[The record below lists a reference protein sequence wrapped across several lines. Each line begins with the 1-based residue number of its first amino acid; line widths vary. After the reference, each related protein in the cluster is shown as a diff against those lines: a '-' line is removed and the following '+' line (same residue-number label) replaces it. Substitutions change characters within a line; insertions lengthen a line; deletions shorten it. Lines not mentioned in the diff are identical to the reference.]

1 MQERAYYEES
11 FRVYER
17 GVAAFHWPHVSA
29 IWLMYLTKFV
39 SRYRSTKLE
48 RARELF
54 QQATAQVPPKYAK
67 NLFLLYAK
75 LEETYGLAKHALAIY
90 SAATKAVLPEEQ
102 LDMFCVYI
110 ARVSFLP
117 AYFFQLCLYHG
128 VHLPNRT
135 CMHIS
140 V

>member
-1 MQERAYYEES
+1 
-11 FRVYER
+11 
-17 GVAAFHWPHVSA
+17 
-29 IWLMYLTKFV
+29 MYLTKFV